1 MCCVQ
6 LTLSWELFQAFLK
19 GKLHLNMDKHHLL
32 TFTLVIIFI
41 CCTFLYFSTV
51 KTQLIQAVFE
61 NKILSAHV
69 YSMRPVE
76 SMSFW
81 GVKLKK
87 QHNYRICIFV
97 AIYISIDENYD
108 I

>member
-6 LTLSWELFQAFLK
+6 FALSWELFQAFLK
-19 GKLHLNMDKHHLL
+19 GKLHPNMEKHHLL
-32 TFTLVIIFI
+32 TFTRVIIFV
-41 CCTFLYFSTV
+41 CLTFLSFSTV

-69 YSMRPVE
+69 YSMRTIE

-87 QHNYRICIFV
+87 TP
-97 AIYISIDENYD
+97 
-108 I
+108 